1 MSIQKELPANQLN
14 NFVRMLF
21 RADTERVMVLRN
33 ATFLALRRL
42 GVKRDQSK
50 AVSKIPDGTDQIDLG
65 SAITWMDGI
74 VPEDTVAVSQIVVLD
89 ATAVFRTS

>member
-1 MSIQKELPANQLN
+1 MPIQKELPANQLN

-42 GVKRDQSK
+42 GVKRDLSK
-50 AVSKIPDGTDQIDLG
+50 AVGKMPDGTDQIDLG

-74 VPEDTVAVSQIVVLD
+74 MSEDTIAASQVVVLD
-89 ATAVFRTS
+89 ATAVSRTS